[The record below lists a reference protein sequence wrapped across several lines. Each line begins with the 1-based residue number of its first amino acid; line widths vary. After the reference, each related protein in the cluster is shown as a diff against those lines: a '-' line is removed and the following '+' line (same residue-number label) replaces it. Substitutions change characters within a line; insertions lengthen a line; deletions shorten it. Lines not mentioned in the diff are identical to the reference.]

1 MTLPSDFS
9 SANLK
14 VGRSLPASV
23 VSGTLFMKLGS
34 PPAAGVAEPS
44 AASETMPAAAKNAR
58 RCGSDMVLS
67 LCGPAKCS
75 GAAHATPDGVA
86 ASTSWRWGVP
96 ITSRI
101 ARGQR
106 DVEQDQASALQA
118 ATGYGHQINRLDR
131 A

>member
-14 VGRSLPASV
+14 VGRSLADSV
-23 VSGTLFMKLGS
+23 GSGTLFMKLGS

-44 AASETMPAAAKNAR
+44 AASEAMPAAARNAR

-75 GAAHATPDGVA
+75 AAAHATAEGVPTRPQVGDGVCRPQA
-86 ASTSWRWGVP
+86 EAP
-96 ITSRI
+96 
-101 ARGQR
+101 GQR
-106 DVEQDQASALQA
+106 DVKRHQASTFRAV
-118 ATGYGHQINRLDR
+118 TGSIE
-131 A
+131 